1 MRSFQDSK
9 GRSWHIV
16 LNGWTLR
23 QVKEN
28 SGVLL
33 TLLLDENADLFA
45 KLYTD
50 PILLADVVWG
60 FIREQAEN
68 ENISLRDFAESFEG
82 DTVGEAREAVVEA
95 TVDFFDNPEKR
106 QRLRKL
112 KHKILEIAEAMET
125 KGMEALEKID
135 PDSLVAKFIGDSTNS
150 LASAE

>member
-135 PDSLVAKFIGDSTNS
+135 PDSLATKFIGDSTNS